1 MERHDLM
8 AEKRV
13 SVRLAAV
20 GGRQVRAELEGVG
33 DAGTRGFGRLS
44 REMEAANTRLAAFAR
59 RVGVA
64 MGAAAAATTAALA
77 VIVRTT
83 AQSAAQIQQ
92 FAQVANA
99 TPEVFQRWSAAS
111 STVGIEQEK
120 LADILKDVNDRVG
133 DFLQTG
139 GGPMADFFE
148 NIAPQ
153 VGVTA
158 EQFARLSG
166 PEALQL
172 YVTSLERAG
181 LSQQEMTFY
190 LEAMASDAT
199 RLIPLLANGGA
210 EMTRLGERAAGFGT
224 VLDREA
230 LAALRRTE
238 IALIGVGQVVQGM
251 RVQIGAAL
259 APAVTAMAEAFLR
272 LAETGGPINR
282 AFTTVLDNLT
292 RLGTY
297 AATFAAFLAGRWVA
311 GMAAAA
317 LSVRGLA
324 TALVFLRGA
333 LIRTGIGALIVGAGE
348 LIYQFTRLVSSVGGV
363 GNALSLLGQVAA
375 EAWDRL
381 SLTASAAWA
390 RVEAGWART
399 QAAIYDG
406 LQGTTEAM
414 TGWANATIGT
424 FQGGFDAVVA
434 IWGALPQTIGDFAYQ
449 AANGLIDGV
458 EAMLNAVVGRINR
471 FIEGLNSAL
480 SLLPDWAVGEGGAR
494 IGTLDPVDL
503 GGIANP
509 YAGAA
514 AATGTAAADAFRAAM
529 GRTYVEA
536 PDLFGGMAEAARG
549 RASGYDEA
557 ATMLSDA
564 VNRPRTAWDALKAA
578 LTSAGSE
585 GSAALDGTAAAA
597 DRTTAALGETADAA
611 GQAGD
616 ATGQAGGAATKA
628 AEEAATGWRAVAQ
641 SLADYARDAMDWG
654 KGLGQSLVS
663 AFQSAESAFRT
674 FVTTGKLDF
683 KSLVSS
689 ILADLAVIA
698 ARRFILGPIANA
710 LSGALGGLGGGGGL
724 FAGILHQGGIV
735 GGPAPMRMVPAMA
748 FAAAPRMHDGGWA
761 GLRPDEVPA
770 ILQRGERVLSRR
782 EAAAYGAVAAG
793 RDAAPVINVTVQ
805 TRDAESFRQSRTQV
819 ASDIARAVALGRRG
833 M

>member
-1 MERHDLM
+1 M

-33 DAGTRGFGRLS
+33 DAGARGFGRLS
-44 REMEAANTRLAAFAR
+44 REMEAANTRLAGFAR

-111 STVGIEQEK
+111 ATVGIEQEK

-148 NIAPQ
+148 NIAPR

-199 RLIPLLANGGA
+199 RLIPLLQDGGA

-230 LAALRRTE
+230 LVALRRTE
-238 IALIGVGQVVQGM
+238 IALIGVGQVFQGM

-282 AFTTVLDNLT
+282 AFTAVLDNLT

-381 SLTASAAWA
+381 SLSGSAAWA

-399 QAAIYDG
+399 QAAIYEG
-406 LQGTTEAM
+406 LQGTTEAV

-458 EAMLNAVVGRINR
+458 EAMLNAVVSRINR

-480 SLLPDWAVGEGGAR
+480 SLLPDWAVGEGGAQ

-503 GGIANP
+503 GGIENP

-514 AATGTAAADAFRAAM
+514 AASGAAAADAFRAAM
-529 GRTYVEA
+529 GRSYVDA

-549 RASGYDEA
+549 RADGYSEA
-557 ATMLSDA
+557 AGMLSDA
-564 VNRPRTAWDALKAA
+564 ANRPRSAWEALKTAV
-578 LTSAGSE
+578 TSAASE
-585 GSAALDGTAAAA
+585 GSAALDGTTAAAG
-597 DRTTAALGETADAA
+597 RTTAALGETADAA

-710 LSGALGGLGGGGGL
+710 LSGALGGLGGGGGIL
-724 FAGILHQGGIV
+724 AGILHQGGIV
-735 GGPAPMRMVPAMA
+735 GGSTPMRMVPAMA
-748 FAAAPRMHDGGWA
+748 FAAAPRLHQGGWA
-761 GLRPDEVPA
+761 GLKPDEVPA

-782 EAAAYGAVAAG
+782 EAAAYSAGSTG
-793 RDAAPVINVTVQ
+793 RDAAPVINVTIQ

>member
-1 MERHDLM
+1 M

-33 DAGTRGFGRLS
+33 GAGARGFGRLS

-59 RVGVA
+59 RASVA
-64 MGAAAAATTAALA
+64 MGAAAAATSAALG

-111 STVGIEQEK
+111 ATVGIEQEK

-181 LSQQEMTFY
+181 LGQQEMTFY

-199 RLIPLLANGGA
+199 RLIPLLASGGA
-210 EMTRLGERAAGFGT
+210 AMTRLGERAAGFGT

-238 IALIGVGQVVQGM
+238 IALIGVGQVFQGM

-282 AFTTVLDNLT
+282 AFTGVLDNLT

-414 TGWANATIGT
+414 TGWANATIGA

-458 EAMLNAVVGRINR
+458 EAMLNAVVGRING
-471 FIEGLNSAL
+471 FIEGLNAAL
-480 SLLPDWAVGEGGAR
+480 SLLPDWAVGEGGAQ

-503 GGIANP
+503 GGIENP

-514 AATGTAAADAFRAAM
+514 AATGTAAAEAFQAAM

-536 PDLFGGMAEAARG
+536 PDLFRGMADAARG
-549 RASGYDEA
+549 RADGYSEA
-557 ATMLSDA
+557 AGVLSDA
-564 VNRPRTAWDALKAA
+564 ASRPRTAWEALKAA
-578 LTSAGSE
+578 VTSAGAE
-585 GSAALDGTAAAA
+585 GSAALDETAAAA

-616 ATGQAGGAATKA
+616 ATGQAGGAATQA
-628 AEEAATGWRAVAQ
+628 AEEAATGWRTVAQ

-674 FVTTGKLDF
+674 FVTTGKLEF

-710 LSGALGGLGGGGGL
+710 LSGALGGLGGGL
-724 FAGILHQGGIV
+724 FAGIFHQGGIV
-735 GGPAPMRMVPAMA
+735 GGPAPIRMVPAMA

-782 EAAAYGAVAAG
+782 EAAAYGAGAAG
-793 RDAAPVINVTVQ
+793 RDAPPVINVTIQ